1 MQVTHP
7 FDTLIPAWVKLSGCS
22 QSPSA
27 GSRVR
32 VAGAT
37 HVVPSRVQHYRSLV
51 VGKVVPLSC
60 RPVDSAYKN
69 VDAVELANSM
79 GTRICG

>member
-1 MQVTHP
+1 
-7 FDTLIPAWVKLSGCS
+7 
-22 QSPSA
+22 
-27 GSRVR
+27 
-32 VAGAT
+32 
-37 HVVPSRVQHYRSLV
+37 VVPSRVQHYRSLV